1 MADCTDIKASRGA
14 KLYASATALTT
25 GQTPTDITWT
35 EVSEVMST
43 DRSDEVAMI
52 ELNARAYTMLANC
65 PGRRGVSVNATL
77 DWSPGGTGF
86 DILEAAY
93 IAKTK
98 IALADMDS
106 AITVVGAKGVV
117 GNFYIANYNV
127 TAGND
132 DGKMEVA
139 VTFQPT
145 DPDLFFDYEVAAA
158 SS

>member
-106 AITVVGAKGVV
+106 DITVAGAKGVA